1 MEKAIGQGLVLLIDS
16 IILIQILRKQLD
28 WHQPLFFD
36 YIAAVKTV
44 SLPCIPPS
52 LSVSPVCAPHLR

>member
-1 MEKAIGQGLVLLIDS
+1 MEKAIGQGLVLIIDS
-16 IILIQILRKQLD
+16 IILIQILRKPID

-44 SLPCIPPS
+44 YLSSIPPS
-52 LSVSPVCAPHLR
+52 LSVSPVSAPHPR

>member
-1 MEKAIGQGLVLLIDS
+1 MEKAMGQGLVLLIF
-16 IILIQILRKQLD
+16 LIQIIRKQFD

-44 SLPCIPPS
+44 SLPSIPAS
-52 LSVSPVCAPHLR
+52 LSVSPVCAPHPR